1 MTKQD
6 YSLLLGGNSDDDDD
20 DFVLPPVFAGKGKSA
35 GKRARSTNDVRL
47 YRIESRQLEL
57 EDQLKRFKQKE
68 DDEIRRIN
76 CQLQL
81 SKAQFD
87 SLNGVMMS
95 MKSNIEC
102 LICTNG
108 IEDESAVFACCRKL
122 CGYSCISRWL
132 VESNTCPHCRHE
144 LTLESLECIPRCDQ
158 IDSVLS
164 ILRGYQ
170 STGIDNEVIID

>member
-1 MTKQD
+1 MT
-6 YSLLLGGNSDDDDD
+6 LLLGDNSDDDDD
-20 DFVLPPVFAGKGKSA
+20 DFVLPPVFAGKA
-35 GKRARSTNDVRL
+35 GKRARSPNNVRL
-47 YRIESRQLEL
+47 YRIESRQVEL
-57 EDQLKRFKQKE
+57 DQLKRFKQKE

-132 VESNTCPHCRHE
+132 VESNTCPHCHHE
-144 LTLESLECIPRCDQ
+144 LTLESLERIPRCDQ